1 MSCEVWSLLW
11 EESVVST
18 SPEMIRKEA
27 EVLGK
32 SKLRQVAM
40 DEVKTR
46 QYRACS
52 HVKILSS
59 KD

>member
-1 MSCEVWSLLW
+1 MWSLLW

-40 DEVKTR
+40 DEVTKTR

>member
-1 MSCEVWSLLW
+1 MSLLW

-32 SKLRQVAM
+32 SKLRQVTM
-40 DEVKTR
+40 DEVTKTR

-52 HVKILSS
+52 HVKMLSS